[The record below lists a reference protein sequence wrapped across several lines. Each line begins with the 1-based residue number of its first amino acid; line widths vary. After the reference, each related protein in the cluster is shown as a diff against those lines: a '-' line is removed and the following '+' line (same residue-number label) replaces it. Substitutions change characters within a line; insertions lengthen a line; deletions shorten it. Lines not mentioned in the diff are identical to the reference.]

1 MPHSRNRLLARLGAR
16 EISQFSSH
24 LRVVTLGQGELLADT
39 HSKVLKVH
47 FPHTGIISCVVEL
60 KDGHAIETG
69 MIGNDG
75 ALAPLRRLMTR
86 CRSTRWRCRFRDRF
100 GH

>member
-16 EISQFSSH
+16 ELSQFSSH
-24 LRVVTLGQGELLADT
+24 LKHVTLGQGELLADT
-39 HSKVLKVH
+39 HSKVPKVN
-47 FPHTGIISCVVEL
+47 FPHTGIIFCLVEL

-75 ALAPLRRLMTR
+75 AFGAAQALDDKVSLNK
-86 CRSTRWRCRFRDRF
+86 WRCRFRDRF